1 MDGKVMSDSI
11 RHTNSSWIMAPG
23 LDTLASAI
31 AEAIPAP
38 TTLNTTME
46 QMLKKRKAASEELFP
61 HCSPRKN
68 DELDKTLL
76 LVDVLAA
83 AAVLSPSWPTSKS
96 TIYQHD
102 LYINPSDGTNNGL
115 SLTKST
121 PSLYAEID
129 TAQNN
134 QNVQKVQNVSKTLQN
149 SPRAVQNVPK
159 TASRIKSIKK
169 ASSRRS
175 IQRTAQ
181 QAKAKAS
188 ITSSMQSMYPAYS
201 PTPLSIP
208 VLGPGSGQI
217 SVRGLD
223 LASGLG
229 LGQNQGVGQDLGL
242 GVGQGSS
249 QSSVLVPSS
258 SSGKASGKEGKHK
271 HSSDTVKHSSDTD
284 SSESDEDGQKKKN
297 PSTSSTAQIPS
308 GLESSFPNGQLNK
321 PVPPRLLT
329 VRERHR

>member
-115 SLTKST
+115 SSIKSV

-134 QNVQKVQNVSKTLQN
+134 QNNQNVSKTLQN
-149 SPRAVQNVPK
+149 IPRAVQNFPK
-159 TASRIKSIKK
+159 TISRIKSIKK

-208 VLGPGSGQI
+208 VLGLGSGQI

-258 SSGKASGKEGKHK
+258 SSGKTSGKDMKNK
-271 HSSDTVKHSSDTD
+271 SSTDTVKHSSETDT
-284 SSESDEDGQKKKN
+284 SESDEDGQKKRN
-297 PSTSSTAQIPS
+297 PSTSSTAQIPP
-308 GLESSFPNGQLNK
+308 GFESSFPNGQLNK

>member
-115 SLTKST
+115 SSIKSV

-134 QNVQKVQNVSKTLQN
+134 QNVQKVQNVSKAIQN
-149 SPRAVQNVPK
+149 SPRAVQSVPK
-159 TASRIKSIKK
+159 TASRMKSIKK

-208 VLGPGSGQI
+208 ALGPGSGQI
-217 SVRGLD
+217 LNPGPGSSSALGQ
-223 LASGLG
+223 G
-229 LGQNQGVGQDLGL
+229 LGQNQGLGL
-242 GVGQGSS
+242 GVGLGSSQS

-258 SSGKASGKEGKHK
+258 SSSKQSGKEGKHK

-308 GLESSFPNGQLNK
+308 GFESNFPNGQVNK
-321 PVPPRLLT
+321 PTPPRLLT